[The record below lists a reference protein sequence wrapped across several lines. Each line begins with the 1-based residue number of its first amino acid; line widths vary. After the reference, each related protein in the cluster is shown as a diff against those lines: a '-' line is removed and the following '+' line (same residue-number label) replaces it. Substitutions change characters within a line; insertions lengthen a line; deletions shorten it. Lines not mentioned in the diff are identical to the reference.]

1 MRTSILR
8 MAGAAVVLAATIA
21 SVSAF
26 AHKPE
31 QQGMGMMGEQMEAMG
46 GMAHMMDMMTSMSVE
61 DRSAMQAA
69 CMEMMQ
75 GHDQVSPD
83 STRQ

>member
-46 GMAHMMDMMTSMSVE
+46 GMAHMMTSMSAE
-61 DRSAMQAA
+61 DRAAMQAA